1 MFKIPVN
8 VRNINREQRTIL
20 REIGIGNLTQ
30 ELVDGA
36 NKEGNWWY
44 SMKTWDLFLKRCKE
58 AEAGLMIYE
67 NWEGGKKRQAQI
79 EKTIRESVSSR

>member
-20 REIGIGNLTQ
+20 REISIGNLTQ
-30 ELVDGA
+30 ELVDDA

-44 SMKTWDLFLKRCKE
+44 SMKT
-58 AEAGLMIYE
+58 
-67 NWEGGKKRQAQI
+67 
-79 EKTIRESVSSR
+79 

>member
-1 MFKIPVN
+1 MLESLSKWIFKSPMFKIPVN

-20 REIGIGNLTQ
+20 RETGVGDLTQ

-44 SMKTWDLFLKRCKE
+44 SMKK
-58 AEAGLMIYE
+58 
-67 NWEGGKKRQAQI
+67 
-79 EKTIRESVSSR
+79 